1 SQAEPLRRQ
10 AVTEARIL
18 IVDDTPTNVKLLA
31 DLLSINGFAVL
42 TASSGQEGLARAAAD
57 SPDLILL
64 DVMMPDLDGFAVCE
78 QLKANGALQDVP
90 VIFLTA
96 LYETL
101 DKVRAF
107 SLGGVDYLTKPY
119 EPREL
124 LARVR
129 THLALRQA
137 RRDLEA
143 QNKRLR
149 EEIEAH
155 SQSRAILHCLEDE
168 IR

>member
-1 SQAEPLRRQ
+1 M
-10 AVTEARIL
+10 RIL

-31 DLLSINGFAVL
+31 DLLSVNGFAVL
-42 TASSGQEGLARAAAD
+42 TADSGRDALARAAVD

-64 DVMMPDLDGFAVCE
+64 DIMMPDLDGFTVCE
-78 QLKANGALQDVP
+78 RLKANAALQDVP

-107 SLGGVDYLTKPY
+107 SVGGVDYLTKPF

-124 LARVR
+124 LA
-129 THLALRQA
+129 
-137 RRDLEA
+137 
-143 QNKRLR
+143 
-149 EEIEAH
+149 
-155 SQSRAILHCLEDE
+155 
-168 IR
+168 